1 MFSPSVTLFIIA
13 TALLV
18 SLALPTKAQENE
30 DDVVRVRTDLVTVP
44 TTVTDNHGRRIFNLT
59 QADFGLRIDNRPVKV
74 DFFSTGMSQVALAFL
89 LDASGSA
96 RDYLL
101 RQRETALSLFAR
113 FGPGS
118 RVAVLPFNET
128 VKVAAPFTT
137 SIEAARAG
145 FNFPAGA
152 NRGTAIIDSA
162 MSALHIFAETP
173 SLPGERRIIILTSDG
188 LDTASTGK
196 ASEVIRS
203 ALEQGVSFYVIH
215 FPIFSPLAGRLA
227 PRSSVKGF
235 RDLAEKT
242 GGRYFM
248 AGNARDALAPAASY
262 DLTPIFKA
270 IEEDLASQY
279 LLGFYPDETMRDGGL
294 HRIKIEVAERSK
306 QKLHVS
312 PLRED
317 FALSKQ

>member
-1 MFSPSVTLFIIA
+1 MFKPSVSLFIIA

-44 TTVTDNHGRRIFNLT
+44 TSVTDNHGRRIFDLL
-59 QADFGLRIDNRPVKV
+59 QADFGLRIDNKPVKV
-74 DFFSTGMSQVALAFL
+74 DFFSTGTAQVALAFL

-101 RQRETALSLFAR
+101 RQRETALALFAR

-128 VKVAAPFTT
+128 LKVAAPFTT

-152 NRGTAIIDSA
+152 NRQTAIIDSA
-162 MSALHIFAETP
+162 LSALQIFDQGP
-173 SLPGERRIIILTSDG
+173 SLTGERKIVILTSDG
-188 LDTASTGK
+188 LDTASLK
-196 ASEVIRS
+196 AATAVIRR
-203 ALEQGVSFYVIH
+203 AREQGISFYVIH
-215 FPIFSPLAGRLA
+215 FPIFSPIDGRLA
-227 PRSSVKGF
+227 PRPPVKGF

-279 LLGFYPDETMRDGGL
+279 LLGFYPDETMRDGRL
-294 HRIKIEVAERSK
+294 HRIKIELAGRPQ

-317 FALSKQ
+317 FTITKQ

>member
-1 MFSPSVTLFIIA
+1 MFNPSVNLFII
-13 TALLV
+13 TMALLV

-30 DDVVRVRTDLVTVP
+30 DEVVRVRTDLVTVP
-44 TTVTDNHGRRIFNLT
+44 TTVTDNHGRHIFDLT
-59 QADFGLRIDNRPVKV
+59 QADFGLRIDNKPVKV
-74 DFFSTGMSQVALAFL
+74 DFFSTGTAQVALAFL

-118 RVAVLPFNET
+118 RVAVMPFNET
-128 VKVAAPFTT
+128 LKVAATFTT
-137 SIEAARAG
+137 SIETARAG

-152 NRGTAIIDSA
+152 NRQTAIIDSA
-162 MSALHIFAETP
+162 LSALRIFDEGV
-173 SLPGERRIIILTSDG
+173 SLPGERKIVILTSDG
-188 LDTASTGK
+188 LDTASLKT
-196 ASEVIRS
+196 ATEVIRR
-203 ALEQGVSFYVIH
+203 AREQGVSFYVIH
-215 FPIFSPLAGRLA
+215 FPIFSPIDGRLA
-227 PRSSVKGF
+227 PRPPVKGF

-248 AGNARDALAPAASY
+248 ASNARDALAPAASY

-294 HRIKIEVAERSK
+294 HRIKIEVAGRSR
-306 QKLHVS
+306 QRLHVS

-317 FALSKQ
+317 FTISKQ